1 MAYSKN
7 ALALNFFFA
16 LSKNHENF
24 LSDFKN

>member
-7 ALALNFFFA
+7 ARALNLLCA
-16 LSKNHENF
+16 VSKDHENF

>member
-7 ALALNFFFA
+7 ARALNLLCA
-16 LSKNHENF
+16 VSKNHKNF